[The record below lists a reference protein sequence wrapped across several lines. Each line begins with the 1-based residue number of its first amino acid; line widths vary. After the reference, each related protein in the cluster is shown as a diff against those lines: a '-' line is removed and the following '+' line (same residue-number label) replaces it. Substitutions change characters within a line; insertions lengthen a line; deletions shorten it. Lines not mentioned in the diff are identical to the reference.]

1 MAFTA
6 CQKDNTGPENKI
18 TDTQLTPQQVQ
29 LKKGMQQAAIVIAQI
44 ANNKDIQKEVQDL
57 INRGMYNDDYIKFKD
72 LFYPQSNPKLKST
85 TTTLFARTFK
95 KVVNSGN
102 YKHLK
107 SSDVSDLEKF
117 LVDNNLVLYVPY
129 PVSDYPEN
137 MRTPTVTW
145 NPLDN
150 DSVGK
155 GYAISKFKSTNSLET
170 VPTVNESYS
179 ESHPVYIINPAM
191 VDAGDGSGESGS
203 GDSGVGNGNG
213 SATSYTIKLVDMRI
227 NEQLDAFYNGASEIQ
242 FVFADGFVV
251 DKDNRIVKDNPHIST
266 VYKFKRR
273 MIRKEQ
279 WKNINI
285 TLDPDWGQEETENY
299 FGAVELD
306 VLGTVTLNA
315 TVGVKYKIGSNYVT
329 ASTSAK
335 YSFKSQND
343 FIGEREFTRDYFFA
357 SQTNLSLEGH
367 GTYNGNVIRPNGSA
381 MDFTTK
387 IIEY

>member
-1 MAFTA
+1 M
-6 CQKDNTGPENKI
+6 
-18 TDTQLTPQQVQ
+18 
-29 LKKGMQQAAIVIAQI
+29 
-44 ANNKDIQKEVQDL
+44 
-57 INRGMYNDDYIKFKD
+57 
-72 LFYPQSNPKLKST
+72 KST
-85 TTTLFARTFK
+85 STTLFAQAFK

-102 YKHLK
+102 YEHLK

-137 MRTPTVTW
+137 MRTPTVTY

-150 DSVGK
+150 DSVGE
-155 GYAISKFKSTNSLET
+155 GYVLSNFKSTNNIET

-191 VDAGDGSGESGS
+191 IDTT
-203 GDSGVGNGNG
+203 GNG
-213 SATSYTIKLVDMRI
+213 SRGSGTGGSGIGSGNGSGTHYAIKLVDMRI
-227 NEQLDAFYNGASEIQ
+227 KEQLDAFYNGASEIQ

-251 DKDNRIVKDNPHIST
+251 DKDNRIVKVNPHIST

-273 MIRKEQ
+273 MIRKQQ

-285 TLDPDWGQEETENY
+285 TIDPDWNQGETENY
-299 FGAVELD
+299 FGAVEID

-315 TVGVKYKIGSNYVT
+315 TVGVKYKIGSNEVT
-329 ASTSAK
+329 ASASAK

-357 SQTNLSLEGH
+357 SQTNPALEGH
-367 GTYNGNVIRPNGSA
+367 GTYNGNVVRPNGGA